1 MMQADKLVNLAMGAT
16 SGKRKGIIKRLTKRP
31 NHSFQEAGMK
41 LSRQEVESIA
51 HLARLEISAD
61 EIPVYVDNLSR
72 IIDFVRQLDR
82 AQTEGVEPM
91 AHPLNMTQPLRED
104 ASHRERPARTLP
116 AECAGRGSR
125 ALPRAPRHRVGK
137 EQMPMHGLT
146 LAGIARALQAREF
159 SSEELV
165 RHFLGR
171 IERLDGELNA
181 FITLTA
187 RVPSRR
193 PVRPTRCWRPA
204 RAGR

>member
-1 MMQADKLVNLAMGAT
+1 LTEQESWVAPMTGAKRHRMKRADKLVNLAMGAT

-31 NHSFQEAGMK
+31 YHSFQEAGMK

-104 ASHRERPARTLP
+104 AVTESDRRELYQQNSQAVK
-116 AECAGRGSR
+116 AG
-125 ALPRAPRHRVGK
+125 LYLVPRV
-137 EQMPMHGLT
+137 
-146 LAGIARALQAREF
+146 
-159 SSEELV
+159 
-165 RHFLGR
+165 
-171 IERLDGELNA
+171 IE
-181 FITLTA
+181 
-187 RVPSRR
+187 
-193 PVRPTRCWRPA
+193 
-204 RAGR
+204 